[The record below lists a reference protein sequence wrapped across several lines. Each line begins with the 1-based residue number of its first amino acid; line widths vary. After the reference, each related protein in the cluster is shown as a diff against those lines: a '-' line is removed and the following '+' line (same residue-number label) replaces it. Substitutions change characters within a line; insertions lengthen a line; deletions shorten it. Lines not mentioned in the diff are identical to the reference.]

1 MARFVKEN
9 FTFDGM
15 YLKYDGQFIARYKHR
30 HPVTKAK
37 MIKVLVKNYTVE
49 DYLEK
54 YDSGLAPLQILQ
66 NDGYLVFHYGENGDR
81 PYFTLEGKV
90 I

>member
-1 MARFVKEN
+1 MGTKFTKDR

-37 MIKVLVKNYTVE
+37 LIKVLIKHYVVE
-49 DYLEK
+49 EF
-54 YDSGLAPLQILQ
+54 LARAKDTAPMEILRQ
-66 NDGYLVFHYGENGDR
+66 DGILVFHYGENGANN
-81 PYFTLEGKV
+81 YFTLEGKV
-90 I
+90 L

>member
-37 MIKVLVKNYTVE
+37 MIKVLVKHYNVE
-49 DYLEK
+49 DF
-54 YDSGLAPLQILQ
+54 LARAKTIAPMEILREDGILQ
-66 NDGYLVFHYGENGDR
+66 FHRDSNDR

-90 I
+90 L

>member
-1 MARFVKEN
+1 VTQFVKEK

-37 MIKVLVKNYTVE
+37 MIKVLIKHYVVE
-49 DYLEK
+49 EF
-54 YDSGLAPLQILQ
+54 LARAKTTAPMDILRQ
-66 NDGYLVFHYGENGDR
+66 DGILVFHYGVNGDHN
-81 PYFTLEGKV
+81 YFTLEGKV
-90 I
+90 L

>member
-1 MARFVKEN
+1 MTQFVKEN

-37 MIKVLVKNYTVE
+37 MIKVLIKHYVVE
-49 DYLEK
+49 EFLARLEN
-54 YDSGLAPLQILQ
+54 SAPMQILIQ
-66 NDGYLVFHYGENGDR
+66 DNILVFHYGENGAR
-81 PYFTLEGKV
+81 NYFTLEGKV
-90 I
+90 L